1 MKIRTLRVQ
10 RGITRAI
17 LAAVAACGG
26 STQVSSPANG
36 TTPAPRSVSITDGES
51 VIRAMNAKYAGRWPK
66 TGTYIQSVELLGAAA
81 ARGSD
86 QTWYDAVSL
95 PGRLRIDYVNPD
107 LGNGLLYNGDSSF
120 QFANGHMVRSGSGW
134 NDLLLMTQ
142 DVYLQPPELTAS
154 ILRGMGV
161 QVSKIHTSSFLE
173 KSVYVIGAGA
183 NQDSASKQFWI
194 ERDRL
199 VLVRVREKRADGQ
212 FTDIHLGQFIPF
224 GQGLIAREVYQMLNS
239 QPRVHQH
246 VSNVTAD
253 PVLDPAL
260 FDPAKFATVKHWS
273 K

>member
-1 MKIRTLRVQ
+1 MKIRTWRIQ
-10 RGITRAI
+10 RTVTVGV
-17 LAAVAACGG
+17 LATAAACGG
-26 STQVSSPANG
+26 STQVSSPASG
-36 TTPAPRSVSITDGES
+36 TAPAPKSVSITDGES

-66 TGTYIQSVELLGAAA
+66 AGTYIQSVELLGAAA
-81 ARGSD
+81 SRGSD
-86 QTWYDAVSL
+86 QTWYNAISL

-107 LGNGLLYNGDSSF
+107 LGNGLLFTGDSSF
-120 QFANGHMVRSGSGW
+120 QFANGHMVRQGSGF

-142 DVYLQPPELTAS
+142 DVYSQPPELTAS

-161 QVSKIHTSSFLE
+161 QVSKIHTTAFLD
-173 KSVYVIGAGA
+173 KTVYVIGAAA
-183 NQDSASKQFWI
+183 NTDSASKQYWV

-212 FTDIHLGQFIPF
+212 FTDIHLGEFGPF
-224 GQGLIAREVYQMLNS
+224 GQGLIARDVYQLLNS

-246 VSNVTAD
+246 VSNITAD

-260 FDPAKFATVKHWS
+260 FDPQKFSTVKHWS